1 MKLTEFIT
9 MMVQDNETQSQ
20 PKKQLYSDVID
31 CMRVVALQNDGAA
44 EVDNKKTC
52 DGAYQK
58 IKKHA
63 HDMKSESTGVFAA
76 MDIVAKYLGLQF
88 DKEKLMAPVTVT
100 KPKRA
105 VMSLEDFM

>member
-20 PKKQLYSDVID
+20 PKKQLYSDVVD
-31 CMRVVALQNDGAA
+31 CMRVVALQNDGSA

-52 DGAYQK
+52 EGAFAEIQK
-58 IKKHA
+58 FA
-63 HDMKSESTGVFAA
+63 RDNNSNCTGIFAA

-88 DKEKLMAPVTVT
+88 DKEKLMAPVLEP